1 MKPSNNKIEFTYQQ
15 KIAMMRILLDIINA
29 DGIIDVRET
38 YYFNQLMDEFDM
50 SEEDRA
56 IVNEKNSLLALVQL
70 YDMEDSQKEYF
81 AELMARMIVIDE
93 DANHNEVDIYDL
105 VQLVCK
111 ISTSFEEQPKPDGIT
126 YS

>member
-1 MKPSNNKIEFTYQQ
+1 MKPTNNKIEFTYQQ

-70 YDMEDSQKEYF
+70 YDMEESQKEYF
-81 AELMARMIVIDE
+81 AELMAKMIVIDVN
-93 DANHNEVDIYDL
+93 ANHNEVDIYDL

>member
-1 MKPSNNKIEFTYQQ
+1 MKPTNNKIEFTYQQ

-38 YYFNQLMDEFDM
+38 YYFNQLLDEFGM
-50 SEEDRA
+50 LEEDRA

-70 YDMEDSQKEYF
+70 YDMEESQKEYF
-81 AELMARMIVIDE
+81 AELMAKMIVIDE

-105 VQLVCK
+105 VQRVCK
-111 ISTSFEEQPKPDGIT
+111 ISTSFDEQPKPDGLT
-126 YS
+126 FS

>member
-1 MKPSNNKIEFTYQQ
+1 MKPTNNKIEFTYQQ

-56 IVNEKNSLLALVQL
+56 IVNEKN
-70 YDMEDSQKEYF
+70 
-81 AELMARMIVIDE
+81 
-93 DANHNEVDIYDL
+93 
-105 VQLVCK
+105 
-111 ISTSFEEQPKPDGIT
+111 
-126 YS
+126 